1 MTKKSYVS
9 SKGET
14 WELEETSD
22 ARKAIQRLHEDIRK
36 SIEDLDRNSDK

>member
-9 SKGET
+9 PKGET
-14 WELEETSD
+14 WEWEETSD

>member
-14 WELEETSD
+14 WEWEETSD

-36 SIEDLDRNSDK
+36 SIEELVRKSDK

>member
-1 MTKKSYVS
+1 MTKKSSVS
-9 SKGET
+9 SKGDT
-14 WELEETSD
+14 WEWEETSD